1 MQTTDLMPR
10 IWCLLAFLEL
20 NSYNVVQEE
29 FTDHKK
35 VFNMEYASL
44 SINWKSKNKD
54 VFAIALHL
62 LEQATINVRAN
73 MGKVKSQDSNTDASA
88 MPWYLLNHVKISVL
102 QSQKIILWRILMNWC
117 SFSRMNHLRRKETL

>member
-102 QSQKIILWRILMNWC
+102 QSKKIIMWRILMNWC
-117 SFSRMNHLRRKETL
+117 SFSRMHHLRRKETL